1 MIFPPFE
8 VAIKIAIAIGIGL
21 LVGLERQWSQKDVGV
36 RTFSITALLG
46 CLSVFVSMQLAE
58 ICMAGVI
65 VLVAYMNGRSL
76 LVDRSLEMTTSVAL
90 IVTFILGVLAGL
102 GHLFTPIASA
112 ILMTMLL
119 AWKTELQRFA
129 GDLKLSEILV
139 AVLLGLIGFVIY
151 PLLPNRFIDSW
162 QLLNP
167 RQSWLIVI
175 IVAGL
180 GFANYVLLRIF
191 SDRGLYYTAVLGGL
205 VNSTATAAELSRT
218 ALTREWTTRESA
230 SGESA
235 SGESTASGTVVAL
248 VLLTSVA
255 MFMRNLVIL
264 AIFSPASLSIAAWP
278 LLAMTAGA
286 AIFAWKQRD
295 RGTAPVRSLRLDSPV
310 SLRHVLSLGALF
322 VLMEIVGTIGARYMG
337 RFGFLALSLLGGTV
351 SSASATAAAATM
363 AIHGKLSPEVAGV
376 GTVFASIASALV
388 NLPLVQRQSHDKRL
402 TRKLAISSLLLVA
415 AGLIVLALRERY
427 R

>member
-36 RTFSITALLG
+36 RTFSITAMLG

-119 AWKTELQRFA
+119 AWKTELKRFA
-129 GDLKLSEILV
+129 GDLKLSEIRG

-218 ALTREWTTRESA
+218 ALSGGSASSESA
-230 SGESA
+230 P
-235 SGESTASGTVVAL
+235 SGTVVAL

-264 AIFSPASLSIAAWP
+264 AIFSPASLSIATWP

-402 TRKLAISSLLLVA
+402 TRNLAVSSLLLVA
-415 AGLIVLALRERY
+415 AGLLVLALRERY

>member
-8 VAIKIAIAIGIGL
+8 VATKIAIALAIGL

-46 CLSVFVSMQLAE
+46 CLSVLVSMQLAA
-58 ICMAGVI
+58 ICLAGVI
-65 VLVAYMNGRSL
+65 ILVAFLNGRSL

-90 IVTFILGVLAGL
+90 IVTFILGGLAGQ

-119 AWKTELQRFA
+119 AWKTELQRFT
-129 GDLKLSEILV
+129 GDLKLSEIRG

-162 QLLNP
+162 HLLNP

-175 IVAGL
+175 VVAGL

-191 SDRGLYYTAVLGGL
+191 SSRGLYYTAVLGGL
-205 VNSTATAAELSRT
+205 VNSTATVAELSRIV
-218 ALTREWTTRESA
+218 L
-230 SGESA
+230 SGESD
-235 SGESTASGTVVAL
+235 ASGTVVAL

-255 MFMRNLVIL
+255 MFVRNLVIL
-264 AIFSPASLSIAAWP
+264 AIFAPAAVSIALGP
-278 LLAMTAGA
+278 LLAMTVGA
-286 AIFAWKQRD
+286 LIFAWKKRD
-295 RGTAPVRSLRLDSPV
+295 RGTEPVRSLRLDSPV
-310 SLRHVLSLGALF
+310 SLRHVLNLGGLF
-322 VLMEIVGTIGARYMG
+322 VIMEIVGTIGARFLG
-337 RFGFLALSLLGGTV
+337 KFGFLALSLLGGMV
-351 SSASATAAAATM
+351 SSASTTAAAATM
-363 AIHGKLSPEVAGV
+363 AIHGKLSAEVAGAA
-376 GTVFASIASALV
+376 TVFASIASALA
-388 NLPLVQRQSHDKRL
+388 NLPLVQRQSHNKRL
-402 TRKLAISSLLLVA
+402 TRTLAVISLLLVA
-415 AGLIVLALRERY
+415 AGLVVLAVQERY

>member
-36 RTFSITALLG
+36 RTFSITAMLG

-129 GDLKLSEILV
+129 GDLKLSEIRG

-218 ALTREWTTRESA
+218 ALSGGSASSESA
-230 SGESA
+230 P
-235 SGESTASGTVVAL
+235 SGTVVAL

-264 AIFSPASLSIAAWP
+264 AIFSPASLSIATWP

-402 TRKLAISSLLLVA
+402 TRNLAVSSLLLVA
-415 AGLIVLALRERY
+415 AGLLVLALRERY

>member
-8 VAIKIAIAIGIGL
+8 VATKIAIALAIGL

-46 CLSVFVSMQLAE
+46 CLSVLVSMQLAA
-58 ICMAGVI
+58 ICLAGVVI
-65 VLVAYMNGRSL
+65 LVAFLNGRSL

-90 IVTFILGVLAGL
+90 IVTFILGGLAGQ
-102 GHLFTPIASA
+102 GHLFTPTTSA

-129 GDLKLSEILV
+129 GDLKLTEIRG

-162 QLLNP
+162 HLLNP

-191 SDRGLYYTAVLGGL
+191 SNRGLYYTAILGGL
-205 VNSTATAAELSRT
+205 VNSTATAAELAST
-218 ALTREWTTRESA
+218 VA
-230 SGESA
+230 SGQSDA
-235 SGESTASGTVVAL
+235 NNTIVAL

-255 MFMRNLVIL
+255 MFVRNLVIL
-264 AIFSPASLSIAAWP
+264 AIFAPASLSIATWP
-278 LLAMTAGA
+278 LLAMTVGA
-286 AIFAWKQRD
+286 VIFAWKERE
-295 RGTAPVRSLRLDSPV
+295 RGEERAKSLSLDSPV
-310 SLRHVLSLGALF
+310 SLRRVLNLGGLF
-322 VLMEIVGTIGARYMG
+322 VIMEIVGTIGARYFG
-337 RFGFLALSLLGGTV
+337 KFGFLALSLLGGMV
-351 SSASATAAAATM
+351 SSASTTAAAATM
-363 AIHGKLSPEVAGV
+363 AIHGKLSPDVAGV
-376 GTVFASIASALV
+376 ATVFASIASALV
-388 NLPLVQRQSHDKRL
+388 NLPLVQRQSHNKGL
-402 TRKLAISSLLLVA
+402 TRTLAAISLLLVA
-415 AGLIVLALRERY
+415 TGLIVLVARERY

>member
-1 MIFPPFE
+1 MIFPPFQ
-8 VAIKIAIAIGIGL
+8 VATKIAIALGIGL
-21 LVGLERQWSQKDVGV
+21 LVGLEREWSQKDVGV

-46 CLSVFVSMQLAE
+46 CLSVLISMQLAAVSL
-58 ICMAGVI
+58 AGVV
-65 VLVAYMNGRSL
+65 VLVAFMNGRSL
-76 LVDRSLEMTTSVAL
+76 LVDRSLETTTSVAL

-129 GDLKLSEILV
+129 GDLKVSEIRG

-151 PLLPNRFIDSW
+151 PLLPDRFIDGW
-162 QLLNP
+162 HLLNP

-175 IVAGL
+175 VVAGL

-191 SDRGLYYTAVLGGL
+191 SNRGLYYTAVLGGL

-218 ALTREWTTRESA
+218 VL
-230 SGESA
+230 SGESD
-235 SGESTASGTVVAL
+235 ASGTLVAL
-248 VLLTSVA
+248 ILLTSVA

-264 AIFSPASLSIAAWP
+264 AIFAPAAVSVAIWP

-286 AIFAWKQRD
+286 LIFAWKKRE
-295 RGTAPVRSLRLDSPV
+295 RGTERPVKSLRLDSPV
-310 SLRHVLSLGALF
+310 SLRHVLNLGALF
-322 VLMEIVGTIGARYMG
+322 VLMEIVGTIGARFLG
-337 RFGFLALSLLGGTV
+337 KFGFLGLSLLGGMV
-351 SSASATAAAATM
+351 SSASTTAAAATM
-363 AIHGKLSPEVAGV
+363 AIHGKLPPDVAGV
-376 GTVFASIASALV
+376 ATVFASIASALV
-388 NLPLVQRQSHDKRL
+388 NLPLVQRQSHDKHL
-402 TRKLAISSLLLVA
+402 TRTLTVISLMLVA
-415 AGLIVLALRERY
+415 AGLVVLAARERY

>member
-1 MIFPPFE
+1 
-8 VAIKIAIAIGIGL
+8 
-21 LVGLERQWSQKDVGV
+21 VGLEREWSQKDVGV

-46 CLSVFVSMQLAE
+46 CLSVLISVQLAA
-58 ICMAGVI
+58 ICLCGVI
-65 VLVAYMNGRSL
+65 ILVAFLNGRSL
-76 LVDRSLEMTTSVAL
+76 LADHSLEMTTSVAL
-90 IVTFILGVLAGL
+90 IVTFILGVLAGQ
-102 GHLFTPIASA
+102 GHLFTPTTSA

-129 GDLKLSEILV
+129 GDLKLSEIRG

-162 QLLNP
+162 HLLNP

-191 SDRGLYYTAVLGGL
+191 SNRGLYYTAVLGGL

-218 ALTREWTTRESA
+218 VPSDETDENNTI
-230 SGESA
+230 
-235 SGESTASGTVVAL
+235 VAL

-255 MFMRNLVIL
+255 MFVRNLVIL
-264 AIFSPASLSIAAWP
+264 AIFAPASLSIAIWP

-286 AIFAWKQRD
+286 VIFAWKERK
-295 RGTAPVRSLRLDSPV
+295 RGTEPVRSLRLDSPV
-310 SLRHVLSLGALF
+310 SLRHVLNLGGLF
-322 VLMEIVGTIGARYMG
+322 VVMEIVGTIGARFLG
-337 RFGFLALSLLGGTV
+337 KFGFLALSLLGGTV
-351 SSASATAAAATM
+351 SSASTTAAAATM
-363 AIHGKLSPEVAGV
+363 AIHGKLSPDVAGV
-376 GTVFASIASALV
+376 ATVFASIASALV
-388 NLPLVQRQSHDKRL
+388 NLPLVQRQSHNKRL
-402 TRKLAISSLLLVA
+402 TRNLATISLLLVA
-415 AGLIVLALRERY
+415 AGLVVLFARERY

>member
-8 VAIKIAIAIGIGL
+8 VAIKIAIALGIGL
-21 LVGLERQWSQKDVGV
+21 LVGLEREWSQKDVGV

-46 CLSVFVSMQLAE
+46 CLSVLISVQLAA
-58 ICMAGVI
+58 ICLCGVI
-65 VLVAYMNGRSL
+65 ILVAFLNGRSL
-76 LVDRSLEMTTSVAL
+76 LADHSLEMTTSVAL
-90 IVTFILGVLAGL
+90 IVTFILGVLAGQ
-102 GHLFTPIASA
+102 GHLFTPTTSA

-129 GDLKLSEILV
+129 GDLKLSEIRG

-162 QLLNP
+162 HLLNP

-191 SDRGLYYTAVLGGL
+191 SNRGLYYTAVLGGL

-218 ALTREWTTRESA
+218 VPSDETDENNTI
-230 SGESA
+230 
-235 SGESTASGTVVAL
+235 VAL
-248 VLLTSVA
+248 LLLTSVA
-255 MFMRNLVIL
+255 MFVRNLVIL
-264 AIFSPASLSIAAWP
+264 AIFAPASLSIAIWP

-286 AIFAWKQRD
+286 VIFAWKERK
-295 RGTAPVRSLRLDSPV
+295 RGTEPVRSLRLDSPV
-310 SLRHVLSLGALF
+310 SLRHVLNLGGLF
-322 VLMEIVGTIGARYMG
+322 VVMEIVGTIGARFLG
-337 RFGFLALSLLGGTV
+337 KFGFLALSLLGGTV
-351 SSASATAAAATM
+351 SSASTTAAAATM
-363 AIHGKLSPEVAGV
+363 AIHGKLSPDVAGV
-376 GTVFASIASALV
+376 ATVFASIASALV
-388 NLPLVQRQSHDKRL
+388 NLPLVQRQSHNKRL
-402 TRKLAISSLLLVA
+402 TRNLATISLLLVA
-415 AGLIVLALRERY
+415 AGLVVLFARERY